1 MRKQCAQP
9 VVFHRHFEHPRLLNV
24 DGGGVGAAIGLMEG
38 IVVFPQTRF
47 AGGAADALWARD
59 PRATAAA
66 FAAAPP
72 ITLAVGGCTVVLL
85 VAAADADNTAAAAAA
100 LATLRSAAL

>member
-1 MRKQCAQP
+1 
-9 VVFHRHFEHPRLLNV
+9 
-24 DGGGVGAAIGLMEG
+24 MEG
-38 IVVFPQTRF
+38 SVVFPRTRF

-59 PRATAAA
+59 PRATATA

-72 ITLAVGGCTVVLL
+72 ITLAVGGCTPWLVV
-85 VAAADADNTAAAAAA
+85 AADADNTAAAAAA